1 MKFITVAFW
10 SAVFGEIL
18 GYIVSQLTGGT
29 YSFVGAAVL
38 AIIVGEIAI
47 IAIPAIS
54 GSAAS
59 KAVIHKKKNRANYC
73 AIFFIWLAKLLLIH
87 LL

>member
-38 AIIVGEIAI
+38 AISVGEIAI

-59 KAVIHKKKNRANYC
+59 KAVIHKK
-73 AIFFIWLAKLLLIH
+73 
-87 LL
+87 

>member
-18 GYIVSQLTGGT
+18 GYIVSQLTEGT
-29 YSFVGAAVL
+29 YSFLTVAII
-38 AIIVGEIAI
+38 AIIVGEIALV
-47 IAIPAIS
+47 AIPAIS

-59 KAVIHKKKNRANYC
+59 KET
-73 AIFFIWLAKLLLIH
+73 LLEK
-87 LL
+87 

>member
-1 MKFITVAFW
+1 MKFITIAFW
-10 SAVFGEIL
+10 SAVFGRNFGLHCFSINC
-18 GYIVSQLTGGT
+18 GIFIRQ
-29 YSFVGAAVL
+29 GAAVL

-59 KAVIHKKKNRANYC
+59 KAVIHKIKIAQTLAR
-73 AIFFIWLAKLLLIH
+73 FFYFGLPSDPVML
-87 LL
+87 

>member
-18 GYIVSQLTGGT
+18 GYIVSQLTEGT
-29 YSFVGAAVL
+29 YSFLTV
-38 AIIVGEIAI
+38 AIIAIVVGEIALV
-47 IAIPAIS
+47 AIPAIS

-59 KAVIHKKKNRANYC
+59 KET
-73 AIFFIWLAKLLLIH
+73 LLEK
-87 LL
+87 

>member
-18 GYIVSQLTGGT
+18 GYIVSQLTEGT
-29 YSFVGAAVL
+29 YSFLTVAII
-38 AIIVGEIAI
+38 AIIVGAIALV
-47 IAIPAIS
+47 AIPAIS

-59 KAVIHKKKNRANYC
+59 KET
-73 AIFFIWLAKLLLIH
+73 LLEK
-87 LL
+87 

>member
-38 AIIVGEIAI
+38 AIIVAY
-47 IAIPAIS
+47 
-54 GSAAS
+54 
-59 KAVIHKKKNRANYC
+59 N
-73 AIFFIWLAKLLLIH
+73 
-87 LL
+87 